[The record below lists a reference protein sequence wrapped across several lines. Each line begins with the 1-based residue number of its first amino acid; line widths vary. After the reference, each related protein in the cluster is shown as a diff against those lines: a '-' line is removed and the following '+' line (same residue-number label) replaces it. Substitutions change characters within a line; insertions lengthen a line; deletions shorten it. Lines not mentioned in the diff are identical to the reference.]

1 MIYFKSIFFCIALF
15 LITLLSCNKEVE
27 IAQSVATFELYSP
40 EQHDMNQNG
49 LFFIERSFDK
59 SFITLFGFDINAQNK
74 FKIRLGIESF
84 IQNSQSY
91 DTIRVNKLLVD
102 EKVFLMGDAT
112 KNDSLVI
119 FINEIDQFNGDLIN
133 YYEFFSLC
141 QQILYNFW
149 SITTFQ

>member
-74 FKIRLGIESF
+74 FKIRL
-84 IQNSQSY
+84 
-91 DTIRVNKLLVD
+91 RH
-102 EKVFLMGDAT
+102 
-112 KNDSLVI
+112 
-119 FINEIDQFNGDLIN
+119 
-133 YYEFFSLC
+133 
-141 QQILYNFW
+141 
-149 SITTFQ
+149 